1 MSEYTFTLKYQLP
14 NAGEDP
20 AELVERLAEAGCDDA
35 LIGTGVPGRLALEFT
50 RDAANAWEAVATALR
65 DIKRAIPEAKLIE
78 AAPDFV
84 GVTDIATVLG
94 TSRQYVRKLMLSHG
108 DSFPPPVHGGSASIW
123 HLAEV
128 FEWLEQR
135 RGHALEKAQLETA
148 RAALEVNLL
157 KETQRFPVKAQS
169 QLDGLIA

>member
-1 MSEYTFTLKYQLP
+1 MSEYTFTLKYQLT
-14 NAGEDP
+14 NVGGEP

-35 LIGTGVPGRLALEFT
+35 LVGTGVPSRIALEFT
-50 RDAANAWEAVATALR
+50 RDASSAWEALATALR
-65 DIKRAIPEAKLIE
+65 DVKRAVPEARLIE

-94 TSRQYVRKLMLSHG
+94 TSRQYVRKLMLSNG

-128 FEWLEQR
+128 LEWLVQR
-135 RGHALEKAQLETA
+135 KGHALERTQLETA
-148 RAALEVNLL
+148 RAALEVNLV
-157 KETQRFPVKAQS
+157 KETQRFPVKAEN

>member
-1 MSEYTFTLKYQLP
+1 MSEYTFTLTYQLP

-20 AELVERLAEAGCDDA
+20 EALVERLAEAGCDDA
-35 LIGTGVPGRLALEFT
+35 LVGTGVPGRIALEFT
-50 RDAANAWEAVATALR
+50 RDASSAWEAVATALR
-65 DIKRAIPEAKLIE
+65 DVKRAVPGAKLIE

-84 GVTDIATVLG
+84 GVTDIALVLG

-128 FEWLEQR
+128 LEWLAQR
-135 RGHALEKAQLETA
+135 KGHALERTQLETA
-148 RAALEVNLL
+148 RAALEVNLV
-157 KETQRFPVKAQS
+157 KETQRFPVKADN